1 MEQFYDNT
9 IALPIEQR
17 NNKLSQIIAFLRQNQ
32 AHPEADAFLELK
44 NCYPVNSF
52 IREDLSF
59 RAYQAW
65 SRIYDLS
72 GHRLIRHIVS
82 QG

>member
-9 IALPIEQR
+9 VKLPLDQR
-17 NNKLSQIIAFLRQNQ
+17 NNKLNQIIGFLRQNQ
-32 AHPEADAFLELK
+32 AHQEADAFLELK
-44 NCYPVNSF
+44 NCYPMNAF
-52 IREDLSF
+52 IREDMSF
-59 RAYQAW
+59 RAYLAW
-65 SRIYDLS
+65 GKVFDLG